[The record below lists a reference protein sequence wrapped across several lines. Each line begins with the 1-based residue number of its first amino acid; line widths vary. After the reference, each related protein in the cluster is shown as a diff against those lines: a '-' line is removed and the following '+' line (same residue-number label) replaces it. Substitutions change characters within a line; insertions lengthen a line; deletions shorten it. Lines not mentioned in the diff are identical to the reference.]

1 MTATLSRILVAL
13 ASGMIFGFGLSLS
26 GMVDPA
32 RVIGFLDIG
41 SGNWDPSLAFV
52 LGGALAVALA
62 GMAIVRRM
70 SMPILDDSFHL
81 PAPGRIDRRLLL
93 GSALFGTGWGM
104 AGFCPGPA
112 IASLSMGLGPTVLF
126 VAAMLLGMA
135 MHDRFVA
142 KATAQS
148 CPT

>member
-1 MTATLSRILVAL
+1 
-13 ASGMIFGFGLSLS
+13 MIFGFGLSLS

-32 RVIGFLDIG
+32 RVIGFLDIA

-62 GMAIVRRM
+62 GMAMVRRM
-70 SMPILDDSFHL
+70 AAPVLDDRFHL
-81 PAPGRIDRRLLL
+81 PATGRVDRRLLL

-126 VAAMLLGMA
+126 VGLDAGRHGDA
-135 MHDRFVA
+135 
-142 KATAQS
+142 
-148 CPT
+148 

>member
-1 MTATLSRILVAL
+1 MKAKRSRILVAL
-13 ASGMIFGFGLSLS
+13 ACGMIFGFGLSLS

-32 RVIGFLDIG
+32 RVIAFLDIA

-62 GMAIVRRM
+62 GMAVVRRM
-70 SMPILDDSFHL
+70 AAPVFDDHFHL
-81 PAPGRIDRRLLL
+81 PPKGGVDRRLLL

-112 IASLSMGLGPTVLF
+112 IASLSMGIGPTVLF
-126 VAAMLLGMA
+126 VASMLVGMA

-142 KATAQS
+142 TEASGSRTS
-148 CPT
+148 